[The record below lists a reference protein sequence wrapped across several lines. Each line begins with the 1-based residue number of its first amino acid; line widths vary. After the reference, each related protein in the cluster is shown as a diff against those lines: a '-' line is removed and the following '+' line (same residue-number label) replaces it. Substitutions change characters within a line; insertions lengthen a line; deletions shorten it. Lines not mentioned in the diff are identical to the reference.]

1 MIQITK
7 LENDFINQYTIA
19 TVNIYEI
26 TSGVQRLKDTFIIT
40 LTGIYDISDPQLLD
54 LVYARL
60 HDIGYEIIVQ
70 SSAPTTPTTTGSLDT
85 ETQNSIDQAAA
96 EATAQGL

>member
-7 LENDFINQYTIA
+7 IENDFINQYTIA

-26 TSGVQRLKDTFIIT
+26 TLGVQRLKDTFIIT

-54 LVYARL
+54 LIYARL
-60 HDIGYEIIVQ
+60 HNIGYEIILQ
-70 SSAPTTPTTTGSLDT
+70 SSTAATTTAGSLDT
-85 ETQNSIDQAAA
+85 EIQNSIDQAAA

>member
-7 LENDFINQYTIA
+7 IENDFINQYTIA

-26 TSGVQRLKDTFIIT
+26 TLGVQRLKDTFIIT

-54 LVYARL
+54 LIYARL
-60 HDIGYEIIVQ
+60 HNIGYEIIVQ
-70 SSAPTTPTTTGSLDT
+70 TSAPVSTSTTLDT
-85 ETQNSIDQAAA
+85 ATQNSVDQAAA
-96 EATAQGL
+96 EAESQGTI